1 MRRQGRELERLDLRA
16 LNRATL
22 ERQLL
27 LVRTQLPAVAAIQ
40 RTIALNAQTPNS
52 PYLSLWSRLVDF
64 QVEQL
69 THAIESRR
77 VVRSISL
84 RATQHLTAAADYPW
98 LRAVLAPLLRRVQR
112 NVFGRRLANVEVEE
126 LAEAT
131 RQLLAGQSLTRSE
144 LGRLLAERW
153 PAAERSALAWSAQYL
168 EPMLHPPPSGTWNVA
183 PRSMPCVLASDWLP
197 DEEPSDGSKSPGELL
212 VRRYLAAYG
221 PATVGDV
228 RAWSGVSGLRE
239 VVDGMRT
246 ELREFADQDGRTL
259 IDLPDLPRPDG
270 HVPAPVRFLPEFD
283 NLLLAYANRRRV
295 MSDDIPRAVCVGDAV
310 AATVLVDGTVAATWS
325 TAQRDGKTVLN
336 VRPFSRW
343 SRHDRM
349 EVIDE
354 GTKLLEFVAADALDA
369 VVRIDA

>member
-1 MRRQGRELERLDLRA
+1 MRRQGRGFERLDPRA

-27 LVRTQLPAVAAIQ
+27 LDRTQLPAVAAIQ
-40 RTIALNAQTPNS
+40 RTVALNAQTANS

-69 THAIESRR
+69 TQAIESRR

-84 RATQHLTAAADYPW
+84 RATQHLTAAADYRW

-197 DEEPSDGSKSPGELL
+197 DEEPPEDFDLL
-212 VRRYLAAYG
+212 G
-221 PATVGDV
+221 
-228 RAWSGVSGLRE
+228 
-239 VVDGMRT
+239 
-246 ELREFADQDGRTL
+246 
-259 IDLPDLPRPDG
+259 
-270 HVPAPVRFLPEFD
+270 
-283 NLLLAYANRRRV
+283 ANCW
-295 MSDDIPRAVCVGDAV
+295 CVGTSQRTDPQPS
-310 AATVLVDGTVAATWS
+310 ATFARG
-325 TAQRDGKTVLN
+325 QG
-336 VRPFSRW
+336 
-343 SRHDRM
+343 
-349 EVIDE
+349 
-354 GTKLLEFVAADALDA
+354 
-369 VVRIDA
+369 

>member
-1 MRRQGRELERLDLRA
+1 MRRQGCAFERLDPRA

-27 LVRTQLPAVAAIQ
+27 LDRTQLPAVAAIQ
-40 RTIALNAQTPNS
+40 RTVALNAQTPNS

-64 QVEQL
+64 RVEQL
-69 THAIESRR
+69 TQAIESRQ

-84 RATQHLTAAADYPW
+84 RATQHLTAAADYRW

-126 LAEAT
+126 LAQAT
-131 RQLLAGQSLTRSE
+131 RQLLVGQSLTRSE

-168 EPMLHPPPSGTWNVA
+168 EPMLHPPPSGTGTWSRA
-183 PRSMPCVLASDWLP
+183 ACPACCVRLVTGRGVFGRLEVSR
-197 DEEPSDGSKSPGELL
+197 ELL

-239 VVDGMRT
+239 VVAACERTCASSPMRM
-246 ELREFADQDGRTL
+246 AGR
-259 IDLPDLPRPDG
+259 
-270 HVPAPVRFLPEFD
+270 
-283 NLLLAYANRRRV
+283 
-295 MSDDIPRAVCVGDAV
+295 
-310 AATVLVDGTVAATWS
+310 
-325 TAQRDGKTVLN
+325 
-336 VRPFSRW
+336 
-343 SRHDRM
+343 
-349 EVIDE
+349 
-354 GTKLLEFVAADALDA
+354 
-369 VVRIDA
+369 